1 MIMENFKNWLS
12 SQELAAISIRRHTEN
27 VSRFAN
33 WSIQNE
39 LQQEELN
46 YRDLLIYIQELQA
59 RSIKARSI
67 NNIIGSIKKYYD
79 WQIESGNRLDNPA
92 KKLRVKI
99 PRQRISK
106 THTRQEL
113 NDILENYQST
123 TKYKI
128 ILSLIIHQGVNTST
142 LKALKIQDID
152 VEKGTIYLPATT
164 RSNARNLSLQ
174 QTQILPLYKYLLQLD
189 PRQENLFMGNINNH
203 ITALF
208 TLLEPKTTLRE
219 LRTSVI
225 VNWLKQ
231 YNRREVQYMCGHRH
245 ISSTEAYLVQDA
257 EALKKALKDSHPLHK

>member
-12 SQELAAISIRRHTEN
+12 SQELADISVQRHTEN
-27 VSRFAN
+27 VTRFKN

-46 YRDLLIYIQELQA
+46 YRDLLIYVQELQA

-79 WQIESGNRLDNPA
+79 WQIEQGNRLGNPA

-99 PRQRISK
+99 PKQRITK
-106 THTRQEL
+106 TYTTQEL
-113 NDILENYQST
+113 KHILEEYSGSL
-123 TKYKI
+123 KHRI
-128 ILSLIIHQGVNTST
+128 ILSLVIHQGVNTST
-142 LKALKIQDID
+142 LKALKTRDID
-152 VEKGTIYLPATT
+152 VEKGTINLPATT
-164 RSNARNLSLQ
+164 RSNARNLPLQ
-174 QTQILPLYKYLLQLD
+174 QTQILPLYKYLQQLD
-189 PRQENLFMGNINNH
+189 PTQENLFTGNVNNH

-208 TLLEPKTTLRE
+208 TQLESKTTLQE

-257 EALKKALKDSHPLHK
+257 EALKKVLKDSHPLG

>member
-1 MIMENFKNWLS
+1 MENFKNWLTN
-12 SQELAAISIRRHTEN
+12 QELANISVQRHVEN
-27 VSRFAN
+27 VTRFKN
-33 WSIQNE
+33 WSIEND
-39 LQQEELN
+39 LKIEELN

-59 RSIKARSI
+59 RKVKSRSI

-79 WQIESGNRLDNPA
+79 WQIEQGNRLENPA
-92 KKLRVKI
+92 QKLRVKI

-113 NDILENYQST
+113 NGILENYQGT

-128 ILSLIIHQGVNTST
+128 ILSLIIQQGVNTST
-142 LKALKIQDID
+142 LKALKVQDVD

-164 RSNARNLSLQ
+164 RSNARNLPLQ

-189 PRQENLFMGNINNH
+189 PTQENLLAGNINNH

-225 VNWLKQ
+225 VGWLKQ